1 MNDKLRRAIK
11 TGIID
16 EDYKDYLAV
25 EKIPHDFSEKYEQRI
40 GELIKTNRKSGHRHI
55 KITLRFAAAVIAAVL
70 AVGSV
75 TVAAV
80 PPLREW
86 FVGVFVQDNNR
97 NAEITH
103 IKDNSL
109 DDFSILLSMYRH
121 SYLANL
127 KSNLLSLPIQGMK
140 YIIYQAINT

>member
-55 KITLRFAAAVIAAVL
+55 KITLRFAAAIIAAVL

-75 TVAAV
+75 TVCAV

-86 FVGVFVQDNNR
+86 FVRVFVQDNNR
-97 NAEITH
+97 NIILWTILAFI
-103 IKDNSL
+103 
-109 DDFSILLSMYRH
+109 ILLSMYRH

>member
-55 KITLRFAAAVIAAVL
+55 KITLRFAAAIIAAVL

-80 PPLREW
+80 CGACSRLCDSCR
-86 FVGVFVQDNNR
+86 R
-97 NAEITH
+97 TA
-103 IKDNSL
+103 
-109 DDFSILLSMYRH
+109 
-121 SYLANL
+121 A
-127 KSNLLSLPIQGMK
+127 
-140 YIIYQAINT
+140 A

>member
-55 KITLRFAAAVIAAVL
+55 KITLRFAAAIIAAVL

-75 TVAAV
+75 TVAYRRCV
-80 PPLREW
+80 NGLLEFLYR
-86 FVGVFVQDNNR
+86 
-97 NAEITH
+97 II
-103 IKDNSL
+103 IKT
-109 DDFSILLSMYRH
+109 
-121 SYLANL
+121 L
-127 KSNLLSLPIQGMK
+127 K
-140 YIIYQAINT
+140 

>member
-1 MNDKLRRAIK
+1 MNDKFRQAIK
-11 TGIID
+11 LGIID

-55 KITLRFAAAVIAAVL
+55 KITLRFAAAIIAAVL

-86 FVGVFVQDNNR
+86 FVGIFVTQGASHSSVRFADGDI
-97 NAEITH
+97 E
-103 IKDNSL
+103 DNSL
-109 DDFSILLSMYRH
+109 SVANNVMTLTSFLAVMYCQKIL
-121 SYLANL
+121 
-127 KSNLLSLPIQGMK
+127 
-140 YIIYQAINT
+140 

>member
-109 DDFSILLSMYRH
+109 DDFSIY
-121 SYLANL
+121 NFV
-127 KSNLLSLPIQGMK
+127 K
-140 YIIYQAINT
+140 

>member
-55 KITLRFAAAVIAAVL
+55 KITLRFAAAIIAAVL

-103 IKDNSL
+103 IKDNL
-109 DDFSILLSMYRH
+109 AFIILLSMYRH